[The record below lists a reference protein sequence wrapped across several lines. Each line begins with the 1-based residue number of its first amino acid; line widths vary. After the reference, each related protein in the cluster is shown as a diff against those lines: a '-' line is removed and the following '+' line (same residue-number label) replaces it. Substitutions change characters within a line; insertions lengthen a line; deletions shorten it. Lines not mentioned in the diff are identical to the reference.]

1 MDGKK
6 HDGKTGATPTGAV
19 ERLALCGCTDP
30 SRAVRLVLVLHIVTQ
45 CNVSEYSDFK
55 NVFTFLI
62 INKLQGF

>member
-6 HDGKTGATPTGAV
+6 HDEKTGATPTGAV

-30 SRAVRLVLVLHIVTQ
+30 SRAVRLVFFLRIVTQ
-45 CNVSEYSDFK
+45 SNVSEYSDSK
-55 NVFTFLI
+55 KGFTFLI